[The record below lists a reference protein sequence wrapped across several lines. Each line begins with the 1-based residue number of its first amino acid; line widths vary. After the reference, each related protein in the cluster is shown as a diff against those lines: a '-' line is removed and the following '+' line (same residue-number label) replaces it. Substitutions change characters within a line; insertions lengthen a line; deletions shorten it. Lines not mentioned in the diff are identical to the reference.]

1 MTIYSY
7 GLMVALG
14 FVLALFL
21 IMSEARRQMIN
32 ANLVFNLCYGIFIC
46 GVLGARAFYV
56 LHHFGY
62 YSKNPWEI
70 FMFQHGGMSWFG
82 GLFAGSFF
90 GIAYLKSKR
99 LSIPLFLDLLAPFVA
114 LAQAVGRIGC
124 FLNGCCY
131 GKPSPFGIY
140 FPTHDKVLIPTQ
152 LYSAFA
158 LVLIFFALRF
168 IQLRPHVKGQV
179 FLSYLAL
186 YSTKRFLIEF
196 LRDDTPPLFAGLTLF
211 QFLSIA
217 VFIFSVS
224 MLFYIIGRRKK

>member
-1 MTIYSY
+1 
-7 GLMVALG
+7 MVALG